1 MRESGRSLTVLA
13 LVVVSVAFAFSL
25 SGAGRRVTAPPD
37 GAEVAGARFRLRAAD
52 ARRAGAPVLPA
63 ADRAATFR
71 FAPGTAASDRAAFL
85 AAVADARPPAR
96 TLIGL
101 VDGLV
106 DVRVGPTGRAGALGL
121 TRSGGPRYDVTVDLG
136 QVAAVYGRRG
146 IDRVVLHEL
155 GHVIDHA
162 LVPDAMMA
170 GLQAGIPA
178 GYGCEE
184 GIAGA
189 CAIAPERFA
198 ESFAKWATG
207 DIGVDL
213 YVGYKVPPP
222 APTLD
227 AWGAPLARLASD
239 ATAR

>member
-1 MRESGRSLTVLA
+1 MRDPRRLILPVLA
-13 LVVVSVAFAFSL
+13 LAAA
-25 SGAGRRVTAPPD
+25 AGLAVNAARPAAAPAN
-37 GAEVAGARFRLRAAD
+37 GAEIAGARFRLTAA
-52 ARRAGAPVLPA
+52 AGHAAGAPVLPA

-71 FAPGTAASDRAAFL
+71 FAPGTAPADRAAFL

-96 TLIGL
+96 RLIGL

-106 DVRVGPTGRAGALGL
+106 DVRVGATGQPGTLGL
-121 TRSGGPRYDVTVDLG
+121 TESGGPRYEVTVELG
-136 QVAAVYGRRG
+136 RVAAIYGTRG

-162 LVPDAMMA
+162 LVPDDVMA

-178 GYGCEE
+178 GFGCDE
-184 GIAGA
+184 GRSGA
-189 CAIAPERFA
+189 CADPGERFA

-213 YVGYKVPPP
+213 YIGYKVPPP
-222 APTLD
+222 GPTLD
-227 AWGAPLARLASD
+227 AWGAPLSD
-239 ATAR
+239 LR

>member
-1 MRESGRSLTVLA
+1 MRDSRRLILPVLA
-13 LVVVSVAFAFSL
+13 LAAAAGIAVNSARPAPAPA
-25 SGAGRRVTAPPD
+25 SGA
-37 GAEVAGARFRLRAAD
+37 EFAGARFRLGAAA

-71 FAPGTAASDRAAFL
+71 FAPGTATADRAAFL

-96 TLIGL
+96 RLVGL

-106 DVRVGPTGRAGALGL
+106 DVRVGPTGQPAALGL
-121 TRSGGPRYDVTVDLG
+121 TESGGPRYEVTVDLG
-136 QVAAVYGRRG
+136 RVASLYGRRG

-162 LVPDAMMA
+162 LVPDDTMA
-170 GLQAGIPA
+170 RLQAGIPA
-178 GYGCEE
+178 GFGCED
-184 GIAGA
+184 GRAGA
-189 CAIAPERFA
+189 CADPGERFA

-213 YVGYKVPPP
+213 YIGYKVPPP
-222 APTLD
+222 GPTLD
-227 AWGAPLARLASD
+227 AWGAPLAHLR
-239 ATAR
+239 